1 GRTAAPE
8 AARAERDQGEKGE
21 RDDPG
26 QPQRGQVERAG
37 QGQLPGGEVGE
48 PEEPGAAAGVGEP
61 EEPGASAGLGE
72 PEEPGASAGLGE
84 PEEPDQG
91 CSPGVSVGYLPW
103 EPAGSGRAGPPR
115 ASSGQ
120 EAARSARASAAAVR
134 SASVGSASENPAR
147 WYRPSSR
154 WAASGSAPVRRSTVV
169 VCAVGVCAGR
179 RGAPERS
186 AASSI
191 ATHAAMTASRG
202 GPAARRCRSAW
213 LPPSRSV
220 GRSGS
225 AVPVSTWEEPGSDC
239 RGRRA

>member
-1 GRTAAPE
+1 QVQPDQQAQ
-8 AARAERDQGEKGE
+8 AEKYQ

-26 QPQRGQVERAG
+26 QPQRAQVVRAG
-37 QGQLPGGEVGE
+37 HGLLPGGEVGE
-48 PEEPGAAAGVGEP
+48 PEEPGASAGLGEP

-91 CSPGVSVGYLPW
+91 CSPGVSVGDLPW

-134 SASVGSASENPAR
+134 SASVGSASENLAR

-154 WAASGSAPVRRSTVV
+154 
-169 VCAVGVCAGR
+169 
-179 RGAPERS
+179 
-186 AASSI
+186 
-191 ATHAAMTASRG
+191 
-202 GPAARRCRSAW
+202 
-213 LPPSRSV
+213 
-220 GRSGS
+220 
-225 AVPVSTWEEPGSDC
+225 
-239 RGRRA
+239 